1 MNKSICFAAIVAL
14 TLSGTCVE
22 AAPAGDAFTYQGRL
36 TDNNAPANG
45 LYDLSFTLH
54 DVATGQ
60 GTLSVDPVQF
70 DNVPVENG
78 VFSVQLDFGSGLFAG
93 EQRWLAI
100 AVRDGASSGPYE
112 LLAGRQE
119 LTAAPYAQ
127 YALNVPPTNPRTII
141 PSITSLS
148 GVISQIPAGGVGNPP
163 WVFAGPQATVS
174 VANGQRITA
183 SAVGSFKTQSQ
194 GVLNAFSAICMQ
206 PTVGGAITPING
218 GTGIETSFP
227 NALVN
232 QSLQMGAAQTLL
244 VATAGSFRVGLC
256 VQNANAAGLT
266 LFGNRV
272 DGWVMVSN

>member
-1 MNKSICFAAIVAL
+1 MNKQICIAAIVAL
-14 TLSGTCVE
+14 SLSGTCVE

-70 DNVPVENG
+70 DDVPVENG
-78 VFSVQLDFGSGLFAG
+78 VFSVQLDFGGGYFTG

-100 AVRDGASSGPYE
+100 SVRDGASSGPYE

-141 PSITSLS
+141 PLITSLS
-148 GVISQIPAGGVGNPP
+148 GSIVPIPAGGANAP
-163 WVFAGPQATVS
+163 WTFTGPQATVS
-174 VANGQRITA
+174 VATGQRITA
-183 SAVGSFKTQSQ
+183 SAIGSYAPNNSLLVRT
-194 GVLNAFSAICMQ
+194 FSAICMQ
-206 PTVGGAITPING
+206 PTAGGTLTPING
-218 GTGIETSFP
+218 GTGTETIFP
-227 NALVN
+227 DGSGGL
-232 QSLQMGAAQTLL
+232 SRQMGAAQTLL

-256 VQNANAAGLT
+256 VRNTSGSGTALNGDRT
-266 LFGNRV
+266 

>member
-14 TLSGTCVE
+14 TLSSTCVE

-70 DNVPVENG
+70 DDVPVENG
-78 VFSVQLDFGSGLFAG
+78 VFSVQLDFGGGYFTG

-141 PSITSLS
+141 PSITGLS
-148 GVISQIPAGGVGNPP
+148 GGISQIPAGGANAS
-163 WVFAGPQATVS
+163 WTFAGPQATVS
-174 VANGQRITA
+174 VATGQRITA
-183 SAVGSFKTQSQ
+183 SAVGAFTMVNPGSIR
-194 GVLNAFSAICMQ
+194 AFSAICMQ
-206 PTVGGAITPING
+206 PTAGGAITPING
-218 GTGIETSFP
+218 GNGLETWFP
-227 NALVN
+227 DGF
-232 QSLQMGAAQTLL
+232 QGQYRQMGASQTLL

-256 VQNANAAGLT
+256 VRNTSGTGLNLSGDRT
-266 LFGNRV
+266 

>member
-78 VFSVQLDFGSGLFAG
+78 VFSVRLDFGGGYFTG

-141 PSITSLS
+141 PSITGLS
-148 GVISQIPAGGVGNPP
+148 GVITQIPAGGVNAP
-163 WVFAGPQATVS
+163 WTFAGPQATVS
-174 VANGQRITA
+174 VATGQRITA
-183 SAVGSFKTQSQ
+183 SAVGSFALGAPGSIR
-194 GVLNAFSAICMQ
+194 AFSAICMQ
-206 PTVGGAITPING
+206 PAAGGTLAPING
-218 GTGIETSFP
+218 GTGLETWFP
-227 NALVN
+227 DGFGGQYRQL
-232 QSLQMGAAQTLL
+232 AASQTLL
-244 VATAGSFRVGLC
+244 VATAGSFRIGLC
-256 VQNANAAGLT
+256 VRNTSLTGLVLSGDRT
-266 LFGNRV
+266 

>member
-1 MNKSICFAAIVAL
+1 MNKSICFAAIGAL
-14 TLSGTCVE
+14 TLYGTVVE

-54 DVATGQ
+54 DVATGL

-70 DNVPVENG
+70 DDVPVENG
-78 VFSVQLDFGSGLFAG
+78 VFTVQLDFGGGYFTG

-100 AVRDGASSGPYE
+100 AVRDGASSGTYE

-127 YALNVPPTNPRTII
+127 YALNVPPTNPRAII

-148 GVISQIPAGGVGNPP
+148 GSVVSSIPAGGPTAP
-163 WVFAGPQATVS
+163 WTFSGPQATVS
-174 VANGQRITA
+174 VATGQRITA
-183 SAVGSFKTQSQ
+183 SAVGSFRIVDAGT
-194 GVLNAFSAICMQ
+194 LRAYSAICMQ
-206 PTVGGAITPING
+206 PTAGGTLTPING
-218 GTGIETSFP
+218 GTGVETIFP
-227 NALVN
+227 VDS
-232 QSLQMGAAQTLL
+232 QGEYRQMGGSQTLL

-256 VQNANAAGLT
+256 ARNTSTGGLS
-266 LFGNRV
+266 LAFDRM

>member
-1 MNKSICFAAIVAL
+1 MNKSICFAAIGAL
-14 TLSGTCVE
+14 TLYGSFVD
-22 AAPAGDAFTYQGRL
+22 ASPAGDAFTYQGRL

-54 DVATGQ
+54 DVATGL

-70 DNVPVENG
+70 DDVPVENG
-78 VFSVQLDFGSGLFAG
+78 VFTVQLDFGGGYFTG

-100 AVRDGASSGPYE
+100 AVRDGASNGSYE

-148 GVISQIPAGGVGNPP
+148 GGFAQIPAGGPSAP
-163 WVFAGPQATVS
+163 WTFTGPQATVS
-174 VANGQRITA
+174 VATGQRITA
-183 SAVGSFKTQSQ
+183 SAVGSFTT
-194 GVLNAFSAICMQ
+194 VNAGSIRAYSAICIQ
-206 PTVGGAITPING
+206 PTAGGTLTRLNG
-218 GTGIETSFP
+218 GTGLETWFP
-227 NALVN
+227 EGSQGQLR
-232 QSLQMGAAQTLL
+232 QMGGSQTLL

-256 VQNANAAGLT
+256 ARNINVDAHSLRFDGM
-266 LFGNRV
+266 